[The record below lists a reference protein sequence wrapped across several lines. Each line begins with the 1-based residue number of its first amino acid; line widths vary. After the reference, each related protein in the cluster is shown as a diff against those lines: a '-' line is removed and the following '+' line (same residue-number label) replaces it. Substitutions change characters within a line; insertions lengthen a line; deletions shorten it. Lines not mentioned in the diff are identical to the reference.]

1 MITPILL
8 CLCNPQP
15 VTLELCKVTGSKDV
29 KQKVAFSLEFL
40 SECLYIISNWSFCV
54 SVSKRKLLPFA
65 EIWNVGQSSIL
76 FSWFLLLGMP
86 RMTAEMEPLG
96 SVAAET
102 VYCLSGLTCPL
113 FAGCF
118 PAAVV
123 ISVLHKSQAGRQTL
137 FCRALA
143 PTPHLS
149 ASKESNVNEQTA
161 FIIHCFNLY
170 GSLLWRLKNGVNAP
184 LCCYFH
190 YYRYYYYYFHY
201 YDAQSGNNGTWF
213 GQPLLKNRQ
222 PVLSARLLKWWHF
235 AGCACLIPPHG
246 LLKKKVAPTPLTPKV
261 ALFSAFSPAVFRE
274 PVIFL
279 GADVTHPPAG
289 DCSKPSIAAVSDS
302 AMIWETVRKS
312 CLGFAPVWPFVCAF
326 GVA

>member
-1 MITPILL
+1 MPTTVFLRNLKEENPFFVSISINTKYCIIITPILL
-8 CLCNPQP
+8 CLCSPLP

-40 SECLYIISNWSFCV
+40 SECLHIISNWSFCV
-54 SVSKRKLLPFA
+54 SVSKWKLLPFT

-113 FAGCF
+113 FAGCS

-137 FCRALA
+137 FSRVLA
-143 PTPHLS
+143 PTPHLP

-161 FIIHCFNLY
+161 FYYSLLQTLWVFALTFEKWSERSPLLLFSLLSLLLLLLF
-170 GSLLWRLKNGVNAP
+170 SLLW
-184 LCCYFH
+184 C
-190 YYRYYYYYFHY
+190 
-201 YDAQSGNNGTWF
+201 
-213 GQPLLKNRQ
+213 
-222 PVLSARLLKWWHF
+222 
-235 AGCACLIPPHG
+235 
-246 LLKKKVAPTPLTPKV
+246 
-261 ALFSAFSPAVFRE
+261 
-274 PVIFL
+274 
-279 GADVTHPPAG
+279 
-289 DCSKPSIAAVSDS
+289 
-302 AMIWETVRKS
+302 TVR
-312 CLGFAPVWPFVCAF
+312 
-326 GVA
+326 